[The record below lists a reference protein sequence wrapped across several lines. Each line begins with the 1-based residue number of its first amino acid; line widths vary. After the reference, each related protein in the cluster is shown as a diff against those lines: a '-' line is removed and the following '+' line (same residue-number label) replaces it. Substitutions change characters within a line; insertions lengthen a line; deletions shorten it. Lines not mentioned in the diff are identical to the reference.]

1 VVTVFTIPWI
11 VGLSMANFLGGDAE
25 ISLPFW
31 KTLAQLIVVTILPIA
46 LGMALRS
53 LRKELAMRLER
64 PANVVS
70 VLFLAAVIAMAVV
83 REDDLAGQFRQAGPA
98 AVALNLLAMGLS
110 FLAAWAIRLPRR
122 QQVTISIEAG
132 IQNGTLALAIA
143 LGLLNS
149 ANIAMPAVVYSLFM
163 FATGAAM
170 ILVFGWWKGR
180 EVEAGSGPIQNSGE
194 I

>member
-1 VVTVFTIPWI
+1 
-11 VGLSMANFLGGDAE
+11 
-25 ISLPFW
+25 
-31 KTLAQLIVVTILPIA
+31 
-46 LGMALRS
+46 
-53 LRKELAMRLER
+53 
-64 PANVVS
+64 
-70 VLFLAAVIAMAVV
+70 
-83 REDDLAGQFRQAGPA
+83 
-98 AVALNLLAMGLS
+98 MGLS

-143 LGLLNS
+143 LGLLKS